1 MGKDSYEDIIDH
13 PYHVSD
19 HRPRM
24 PMANRA
30 AQFAPFAALTGYG
43 DVVKETARLTDKE
56 MELTE
61 DEKADLVLNEE
72 VKTALPKIV
81 WPDGRRQSMTQK
93 K

>member
-1 MGKDSYEDIIDH
+1 MIII
-13 PYHVSD
+13 S
-19 HRPRM
+19 
-24 PMANRA
+24 
-30 AQFAPFAALTGYG
+30 AQKHYT
-43 DVVKETARLTDKE
+43 
-56 MELTE
+56 